1 MMATR
6 IEHVIRC
13 LVQAHSRLASL
24 EYDQHAIKGHAQV
37 LRLIDEAWGHALS
50 ARDGQD

>member
-1 MMATR
+1 MATR

-13 LVQAHSRLASL
+13 LEEAHALLASL
-24 EYDQHAIKGHAQV
+24 EYDRHGIKGHAQV
-37 LRLIDEAWGHALS
+37 LRLIDEAGGHAVA

>member
-13 LVQAHSRLASL
+13 LEEV
-24 EYDQHAIKGHAQV
+24 
-37 LRLIDEAWGHALS
+37 IDEYPDVYDIDTIKEALGHALA

>member
-1 MMATR
+1 MATR

-13 LVQAHSRLASL
+13 L
-24 EYDQHAIKGHAQV
+24 
-37 LRLIDEAWGHALS
+37 DEVIEGYPEVFDIHTVKEALGHALA

>member
-1 MMATR
+1 MATR

-13 LVQAHSRLASL
+13 LEEAMKGYPADVQ
-24 EYDQHAIKGHAQV
+24 
-37 LRLIDEAWGHALS
+37 RLIDEAHGHAIA